1 MIGPIESHALDP
13 PDRPFLD
20 PDQGKRITPPYTQLM
35 GARIVQID
43 HRGSAKAWLKQ
54 WERTV
59 APTVR
64 RAGLLGLVD
73 GIAAIAFA
81 AGLALS
87 VDAIARALGPATVF
101 GWLLVA
107 AAALAVR
114 GGLALATGVIGAR
127 AATQAKAS
135 LRISLAHA
143 VFSGPRR
150 PAGEAATA
158 LVEGVE
164 ALDGHVARFL
174 PIRLSASVLPL
185 LMIAAAAV
193 ASPIAAAIML
203 GTLIPF
209 ILAMILT
216 GTAAAAEARAQFQAL
231 ERLSTLFL
239 DRVRALP
246 VVLAFQAEGAT
257 TMALTR
263 SASNLAERTI
273 RVLRVAFLSS
283 AALEFFAAL
292 SVALVAVYCGFNLL
306 RLLPF
311 PVPEQLDLARAFFVL
326 ALAPEVYAPMRRLA
340 AAYHDRQAAEA
351 ASESLATFEAPA
363 PASARARARARL
375 TAAPSLRFEDVE
387 IRYPDTD
394 APAVRAFDLVVPAG
408 SVTAVVGASGAG
420 KSSILNA
427 LLGLAPVTAGAIR
440 ADDNLHT
447 EVELDIA
454 WAGQSPLILP
464 ASIADNIAL
473 SRRDASRAEI
483 AQAAE
488 RAGLGPALA
497 ARPGGLD
504 FLLDERGSG
513 LSGGERRRLSLARA
527 LLKPASILLL
537 DEPTA
542 NLDAEA
548 EAGMIEA
555 IRAAARGRTTL
566 IATHSEAVAA
576 LADQVVRL

>member
-1 MIGPIESHALDP
+1 MIRPIERLALDP
-13 PDRPFLD
+13 PDPPFLD
-20 PDQGKRITPPYTQLM
+20 PDQGKRISPPYTQLM
-35 GARIVQID
+35 GARIVQFD
-43 HRGSAKAWLKQ
+43 RRGFAKIWLTQ
-54 WERTV
+54 WERDV
-59 APTVR
+59 APAVR

-73 GIAAIAFA
+73 GVAAIAFA

-87 VDAIARALGPATVF
+87 VDAIAQGRAPTSLAA
-101 GWLLVA
+101 WLVLA

-114 GGLALATGVIGAR
+114 GGLAMATGVIGAQ
-127 AATQAKAS
+127 AASDAKAS
-135 LRISLAHA
+135 LRINLARA
-143 VFSGPRR
+143 VFAGPRR

-164 ALDGHVARFL
+164 AMDGHVARFL
-174 PIRLSASVLPL
+174 PTRLAAGVLPL
-185 LMIAAAAV
+185 VMIAAAAV
-193 ASPIAAAIML
+193 ASPIAAVIML

-216 GTAAAAEARAQFQAL
+216 GSAAAAEARAQFQAL
-231 ERLSTLFL
+231 ERLSALFL

-257 TMALTR
+257 TAALTR
-263 SASNLAERTI
+263 SAANLAERTI

-311 PVPEQLDLARAFFVL
+311 PVPEQLDLKRAFFVL

-351 ASESLATFEAPA
+351 ASESLATFEAPPPRPARPTLKTA
-363 PASARARARARL
+363 P
-375 TAAPSLRFEDVE
+375 TLRFETVE

-394 APAVRAFDLVVPAG
+394 APAVHAFDLAAPAG
-408 SVTAVVGASGAG
+408 SVTALVGVSGAG
-420 KSSILNA
+420 KSSILNV
-427 LLGLAPVTAGAIR
+427 LLGLAPLTAGAIHV
-440 ADDNLHT
+440 DDNLYT
-447 EVELDIA
+447 DIELDIA

-483 AQAAE
+483 AEAAE

-504 FLLDERGSG
+504 FVLDERGSG

-527 LLKPASILLL
+527 LLKPAPILLL

-548 EAGMIEA
+548 EAAMIEA

-576 LADQVVRL
+576 LADQVIRL